1 MRHTQSGGPTQPPNG
16 TMTPPHPHHRRQQQ
30 FMQQQ
35 QMPSAQSV
43 GGAAQFGRQQF
54 GAGGGPIMANNAI
67 ANRKKR
73 RFADKM
79 VAPEIR
85 SLMPELDAYVGLLSY
100 EQKLDAIISRKKME
114 IQEALK
120 RPMKIKRKLRIY
132 ISHSF
137 IQAREPEREGD
148 EGVIP
153 MWELRV
159 EGQLLDPSQ
168 QQQNDAPSSAASSQ
182 HSGISSAVSSAIP
195 LSAQRPLP
203 LAVQKRKF
211 SSFFKSLV
219 IELDKN
225 IYGPDNHLVEW
236 HRTPQTNETDG
247 FQVKRPGNMDVKCTI
262 LLLLDHQ
269 PMKFKLHP
277 RLAKLLGIPM
287 ETRSK
292 IIEALWQYI
301 KTHKLQ
307 DPVDHDVIICDH
319 FLEQVFNCPKMR
331 FMEVPQRLQTLLQ
344 QPDPLIIHHV
354 IRWDGSGSSAGAA
367 AAADGSPTENKNTAC
382 YDVDVEL
389 DDPIKQQQSAFL
401 QSNANVQELMALD
414 HKIYNTVEE
423 INELKVRRDFFASFV
438 ENPQE
443 FVEKWLISQSRDLK
457 NLSEISADY
466 EMERRADN
474 YYQPVV
480 QEGVFRYIYA
490 KVQQRRF
497 ELEATLGVRNN

>member
-1 MRHTQSGGPTQPPNG
+1 MRHMQSGGSAAQANG
-16 TMTPPHPHHRRQQQ
+16 TMTPPHPQHHRRS
-30 FMQQQ
+30 FMQQMPTMQAQ
-35 QMPSAQSV
+35 Q
-43 GGAAQFGRQQF
+43 AAQYGRQPF
-54 GAGGGPIMANNAI
+54 GGAGGPMMANSAV

-85 SLMPELDAYVGLLSY
+85 ALMPELDAYVGLLSY

-120 RPMKIKRKLRIY
+120 RPLKIRRKLRIY

-159 EGQLLDPSQ
+159 EGQLLEVSQ
-168 QQQNDAPSSAASSQ
+168 QQQTPDASVTASVQQQPTPSTAASTATNSLPQ
-182 HSGISSAVSSAIP
+182 
-195 LSAQRPLP
+195 QRPTQM
-203 LAVQKRKF
+203 AVQKRKF

-277 RLAKLLGIPM
+277 RLAKLLGISM
-287 ETRSK
+287 ETRAK

-307 DPVDHDVIICDH
+307 DSVDHDVINCDH
-319 FLEQVFNCPKMR
+319 FLEQS
-331 FMEVPQRLQTLLQ
+331 LLQ

-354 IRWDGSGSSAGAA
+354 IRWDGAGGGNGTTAT
-367 AAADGSPTENKNTAC
+367 DNNQLTESKNTMC

-401 QSNANVQELMALD
+401 QSNASVQELIALD

-423 INELKVRRDFFASFV
+423 INELKLRRDFFASFA
-438 ENPQE
+438 ENPQA
-443 FVEKWLISQSRDLK
+443 FVEKWLISQSKDLK
-457 NLSEISADY
+457 NLSETSADY
-466 EMERRADN
+466 ETERRANN
-474 YYQPVV
+474 YFQPNV

-490 KVQQRRF
+490 KIQQRRF